1 MLLQTD
7 SQINLNVPSEEKWEA
22 KYKNNLGYWDMRW
35 NITVSYPNIV
45 IQNLLFKI
53 KTIND
58 ENEKVWLSLKF
69 SYVNK
74 SYIMAY

>member
-1 MLLQTD
+1 
-7 SQINLNVPSEEKWEA
+7 
-22 KYKNNLGYWDMRW
+22 MRW